1 MIKIKKKNIA
11 RRSTAHLMVG
21 RCGDEMVRCDGGEVK
36 GCVAH
41 VTLLFVIVPVGVSSH
56 IYFACF
62 FAIFGVCRFIS

>member
-1 MIKIKKKNIA
+1 
-11 RRSTAHLMVG
+11 MVG

-62 FAIFGVCRFIS
+62 FAIFDVCRFIS